1 MITTYLGFRRGTY
14 RFPDFKVSQMIF
26 RRPPVSWL
34 SPVIV
39 KETASTFVVVPS
51 FCHFEK
57 GVRVQAASLLTSD
70 VCVGVETTPIAIES
84 ITETHNNMA
93 DNFRL
98 STVEL
103 LNQVS
108 FNSQLCRL
116 VLRGEKWIDSKLQVR
131 QVCFGDTYFLD
142 GLFKCGQKK
151 KASYIRTLKL
161 MWVYIY
167 KIKLTLGG

>member
-1 MITTYLGFRRGTY
+1 MITTYLGFRWGTH

-39 KETASTFVVVPS
+39 KETASTFVVPF

-57 GVRVQAASLLTSD
+57 DVRVQAAGLLTSD
-70 VCVGVETTPIAIES
+70 VCVGVETTPKYGDIES
-84 ITETHNNMA
+84 HLYNNNMA

-108 FNSQLCRL
+108 FKSQLCRL
-116 VLRGEKWIDSKLQVR
+116 VLRGERWIDSKLQVR

-142 GLFKCGQKK
+142 GLFKCGKR
-151 KASYIRTLKL
+151 SF
-161 MWVYIY
+161 VC
-167 KIKLTLGG
+167 

>member
-1 MITTYLGFRRGTY
+1 MITTYLGFRRGTH

-39 KETASTFVVVPS
+39 KETASTFVIPS

-57 GVRVQAASLLTSD
+57 DVRVQAASLLTSD
-70 VCVGVETTPIAIES
+70 VCVGVETTPKYGDREAIES
-84 ITETHNNMA
+84 IKTHPYNNNMA

-108 FNSQLCRL
+108 FKSQLCRL
-116 VLRGEKWIDSKLQVR
+116 VLIGERWIDSKLQVR
-131 QVCFGDTYFLD
+131 QICFGDTYFLD

-151 KASYIRTLKL
+151 SF
-161 MWVYIY
+161 VY
-167 KIKLTLGG
+167 

>member
-1 MITTYLGFRRGTY
+1 MITTYLGFRWGTH
-14 RFPDFKVSQMIF
+14 RFADFKVSQMIF

-57 GVRVQAASLLTSD
+57 DVWVQAAGLLTND
-70 VCVGVETTPIAIES
+70 VCVGVETTPKYGDRVDNRDAR
-84 ITETHNNMA
+84 TRTHLYNNNMA

-98 STVEL
+98 STVVL

-108 FNSQLCRL
+108 FKSQLCRL
-116 VLRGEKWIDSKLQVR
+116 VLRGERWIDSKLQVS

-151 KASYIRTLKL
+151 SFVCEFIFMRLSSL
-161 MWVYIY
+161 
-167 KIKLTLGG
+167 

>member
-1 MITTYLGFRRGTY
+1 MNLNLFQYYFDNSGKLLKDRNGRQFNLFFPPFIINFPKDHFFMITTYLGFRRGTR

-39 KETASTFVVVPS
+39 KETANTFVVLS

-57 GVRVQAASLLTSD
+57 DVRIQAPGLLTSD
-70 VCVGVETTPIAIES
+70 VCVGVETTPKYGDFS
-84 ITETHNNMA
+84 KSETHKHNNKMA

-103 LNQVS
+103 LNQVNFS
-108 FNSQLCRL
+108 SQLCRL
-116 VLRGEKWIDSKLQVR
+116 VLRGER
-131 QVCFGDTYFLD
+131 
-142 GLFKCGQKK
+142 
-151 KASYIRTLKL
+151 
-161 MWVYIY
+161 
-167 KIKLTLGG
+167 